1 MGQLNRIPVHDE
13 HLEFTI
19 LKSILMFPALQS
31 YIYKLN
37 TNDFYSIKMQSL
49 FEFMYAT
56 IAEGMILDYPILP
69 HKFKYDQYYLP
80 LIELVPL
87 KCHFKHYFKELKNLS
102 DRRIFERLSGKLS
115 NMVEEGRDSN
125 RILDT
130 VMDDLSELNGIDEG
144 KSSQNAEIDKE
155 FYDKMMEK
163 NVSFVE
169 SGFNDIDDEIGG
181 FMPST
186 FTVIAGAPMI
196 GKTTLVLNMVNHV
209 CSKLKKKVL
218 FVSLEMSYIQLQAK
232 LISSLVA
239 VDSRNIINPRRNLSD
254 KEKYLVNQ
262 GREILS
268 TYQLFRMG
276 DRLTTTANIE
286 EEIKIIGDVDIIF
299 IDYLQL
305 LQPRY
310 YVNSRYDRITQVSN
324 ELKRMSRKLN
334 VPVVCVASINRAAT
348 TRQSKRP
355 QLSDLRDSG
364 NIEYDIDTALL
375 LHRESEIR
383 DFNPNKDTNRAT
395 FLNEAEVHVAKNRF
409 GESDIKIKLW
419 WEPSYSRFRNVARVI
434 PDPEQMN
441 IGGEQ

>member
-1 MGQLNRIPVHDE
+1 MGQLNRMPVHDE
-13 HLEFTI
+13 DLEFTI
-19 LKSILMFPALQS
+19 LKSILMFPGLQS

-37 TNDFYSIKMQSL
+37 TDDFYSVKMQSL

-56 IAEGMILDYPILP
+56 IAEGLVLDYPILP

-87 KCHFKHYFKELKNLS
+87 KSHFKSYFKELKNIS
-102 DRRIFERLSGKLS
+102 NRRIFERLSYRLS
-115 NMVEEGRDSN
+115 NMVEEGRDSDG
-125 RILDT
+125 ILNV
-130 VMDDLSELNGIDEG
+130 VMNDIAELNSTDES
-144 KSSQNAEIDKE
+144 KSSQNTEIDKE
-155 FYDKMMEK
+155 FHDKMIEK

-169 SGFNDIDDEIGG
+169 SGFSDIDDEIGG

-209 CSKLKKKVL
+209 CSKLKKRVL

-254 KEKYLVNQ
+254 KEKYLINQ
-262 GREILS
+262 GREIIGA
-268 TYQLFRMG
+268 YQLFRMG

-286 EEIKIIGDVDIIF
+286 EEIRLIGDVDIIF

-348 TRQSKRP
+348 TRTSKRP

-383 DFNPNKDTNRAT
+383 DFDSNRDNSKET
-395 FLNEAEVHVAKNRF
+395 FLHEAEVHVAKNRF
-409 GESDIKIKLW
+409 GESDIKIRLW

-434 PDPEQMN
+434 PEPEQMN
-441 IGGEQ
+441 IGGE